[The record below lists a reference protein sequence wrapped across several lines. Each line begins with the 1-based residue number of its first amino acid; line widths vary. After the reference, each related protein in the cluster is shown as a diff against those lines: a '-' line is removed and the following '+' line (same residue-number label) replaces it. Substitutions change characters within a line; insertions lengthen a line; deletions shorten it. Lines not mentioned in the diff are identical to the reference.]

1 MIENKNYT
9 NVTQDEDELEIDLME
24 YARKLWK
31 ARILLLKVAGIAAA
45 VGLIIAFSIPKKYT
59 AEVILSPESGKSG
72 GSNLSGMA
80 AMLGIGNINMGGDAN
95 ALNFSMASD
104 IVASTPFILEL
115 IDTQIQTIDGKMD
128 TTLVAYLGT
137 QSVPWWSTLK
147 SLPGRA
153 IGGLMSLFSSN
164 EETTVEKPI
173 DPFRLTPQQKGQISA
188 IQNIISI
195 EPDKKSGMTKLS
207 VTVQDPLV
215 AAMMAD
221 TVLVKL
227 QKYITKYKTSKA
239 EEDCKYWEQLY
250 EERRK
255 EYYEAQE
262 KYAKYSDANQ
272 GVILQSV
279 RIEQERLQNE
289 QSLAFQV
296 FTQVATQLQMSR
308 AKLQEEKPAFAI
320 LEPASVPLLPTG
332 TSKKII
338 ILGLVFLA
346 VAATSAWVLF
356 GEDLWISLKEGLKED
371 TPTNKITEEKA

>member
-1 MIENKNYT
+1 MTENKNYT
-9 NVTQDEDELEIDLME
+9 NVPLEEDELEIDLME
-24 YARKLWK
+24 YVRKLWN
-31 ARILLLKVAGIAAA
+31 ARMLLVKVAGIAA
-45 VGLIIAFSIPKKYT
+45 VIGIVIGISIPKKYS
-59 AEVILSPESGKSG
+59 AEVLLAPESGKGG
-72 GSNLSGMA
+72 GSSLSGMA
-80 AMLGIGNINMGGDAN
+80 AMLGIGNMNMGGDAN

-115 IDTQIQTIDGKMD
+115 IDTRVQTLDGKMD

-137 QSVPWWSTLK
+137 QSVPWWSTLM
-147 SLPGRA
+147 SLPSKT
-153 IGGLMSLFSSN
+153 IGGVMSLFSSN
-164 EETTVEKPI
+164 DKPTEEKPI
-173 DPFRLTPQQKGQISA
+173 DPFRLTPQQKGQIGA
-188 IQNIISI
+188 IQSIINI

-215 AAMMAD
+215 AATMAD

-227 QKYITKYKTSKA
+227 QEYITNYKTSKA
-239 EEDCKYWEQLY
+239 REDCKYWEQLY
-250 EERRK
+250 KERQK

-279 RIEQERLQNE
+279 KIEQERLQNE
-289 QSLAFQV
+289 QALAFQV
-296 FTQVATQLQMSR
+296 FSQVATQLQMSR

-320 LEPASVPLLPTG
+320 LEPASVPLSPTG
-332 TSKKII
+332 TNKKII

-356 GEDLWISLKEGLKED
+356 GKDLWLSLKEGLKEQ
-371 TPTNKITEEKA
+371 KEEE

>member
-1 MIENKNYT
+1 MTENKNYT
-9 NVTQDEDELEIDLME
+9 NVPLEEDELEIDLME
-24 YARKLWK
+24 YVRKLWK
-31 ARILLLKVAGIAAA
+31 ARKLLLKVAGIAAA
-45 VGLIIAFSIPKKYT
+45 VGLVIAFSIPKKYT
-59 AEVILSPESGKSG
+59 AEVILSPESRKGG

-80 AMLGIGNINMGGDAN
+80 AMLGIGNISMGGDAN

-115 IDTQIQTIDGKMD
+115 IDTRVQTLDGEMD

-137 QSVPWWSTLK
+137 QSVPWWNTLM
-147 SLPGRA
+147 SLPSKA
-153 IGGLMSLFSSN
+153 IGGVMSLFSSN
-164 EETTVEKPI
+164 EETTEKKPI
-173 DPFRLTPQQKGQISA
+173 DPFRLTPQQKGQIGA
-188 IQNIISI
+188 IQSIINI
-195 EPDKKSGMTKLS
+195 EPDKKSGMTKLT

-215 AAMMAD
+215 AATMAD

-239 EEDCKYWEQLY
+239 EKDLKYWEQLY
-250 EERRK
+250 KERQD
-255 EYYEAQE
+255 EYYKAQE

-296 FTQVATQLQMSR
+296 FTLVATQLQMSR

-320 LEPASVPLLPTG
+320 LEPASVPLQPTG

-338 ILGLVFLA
+338 IMGLVFLA
-346 VAATSAWVLF
+346 VAITSAWVLF
-356 GEDLWISLKEGLKED
+356 GKDLWLSLKEGLKE
-371 TPTNKITEEKA
+371 PETETEK

>member
-1 MIENKNYT
+1 MTENKNYT
-9 NVTQDEDELEIDLME
+9 NVPLEEDELEIDLME
-24 YARKLWK
+24 YVRKLWK
-31 ARILLLKVAGIAAA
+31 ARKLLLKVAGIAAA
-45 VGLIIAFSIPKKYT
+45 VGLVIAFSIPKKYT
-59 AEVILSPESGKSG
+59 AEVILSPESRKGG

-80 AMLGIGNINMGGDAN
+80 AMLGIGNISMGGDAN

-115 IDTQIQTIDGKMD
+115 IDTRVQTLDGEMD

-137 QSVPWWSTLK
+137 QSVPWWNTLM
-147 SLPGRA
+147 SLPSKA
-153 IGGLMSLFSSN
+153 IGGVMSLFSSN
-164 EETTVEKPI
+164 EETTEKKPI
-173 DPFRLTPQQKGQISA
+173 DPFRLTPQQKGQIGA
-188 IQNIISI
+188 IQSIINI

-215 AAMMAD
+215 AATMAD

-239 EEDCKYWEQLY
+239 EEDLKYWEQLY
-250 EERRK
+250 KERQD
-255 EYYEAQE
+255 EYYKAQE

-308 AKLQEEKPAFAI
+308 AKLQEEKPAFAV

-338 ILGLVFLA
+338 VLGLAFLA
-346 VAATSAWVLF
+346 VAVTSAWVLF
-356 GEDLWISLKEGLKED
+356 GKDLWLSLKEGLKE
-371 TPTNKITEEKA
+371 PKEEE

>member
-1 MIENKNYT
+1 MTENKNYT
-9 NVTQDEDELEIDLME
+9 NVPLEEDELEIDLME
-24 YARKLWK
+24 YVRKLWK
-31 ARILLLKVAGIAAA
+31 ARKLLLKVAGIAAA
-45 VGLIIAFSIPKKYT
+45 VGLVIAFSIPKKYT
-59 AEVILSPESGKSG
+59 AEVILSPESRKG
-72 GSNLSGMA
+72 GGNNLSGMA
-80 AMLGIGNINMGGDAN
+80 AMLGIGNISMGGDAN

-115 IDTQIQTIDGKMD
+115 IDTRVQTLDGEMD

-137 QSVPWWSTLK
+137 QSVPWWNTLM
-147 SLPGRA
+147 SLPSKA
-153 IGGLMSLFSSN
+153 IGGVMSLFSSN
-164 EETTVEKPI
+164 EETTEKKPI
-173 DPFRLTPQQKGQISA
+173 DPFRLTPQQKGQIGA
-188 IQNIISI
+188 IQSIINI
-195 EPDKKSGMTKLS
+195 EPDKKSGMTKLT

-215 AAMMAD
+215 AATMAD

-239 EEDCKYWEQLY
+239 EEDLKYWEQLY
-250 EERRK
+250 KERQD
-255 EYYEAQE
+255 EYYKAQE
-262 KYAKYSDANQ
+262 KYAKYSDTNQ

-320 LEPASVPLLPTG
+320 LEPASVPLQPTG

-346 VAATSAWVLF
+346 VAITSAWILF
-356 GEDLWISLKEGLKED
+356 GKDLWLSLKEGLKE
-371 TPTNKITEEKA
+371 PKEEE

>member
-1 MIENKNYT
+1 MTENKNYT
-9 NVTQDEDELEIDLME
+9 NVPLEEDELEIDLME
-24 YARKLWK
+24 YVRKLWN
-31 ARILLLKVAGIAAA
+31 ARMLLVKVAGIAA
-45 VGLIIAFSIPKKYT
+45 VIGIVIGISIPKKYT
-59 AEVILSPESGKSG
+59 AEVILSPESRKG

-80 AMLGIGNINMGGDAN
+80 AMLGIGNISMGGDAN

-115 IDTQIQTIDGKMD
+115 IDTRVQTLDGEMD

-137 QSVPWWSTLK
+137 QSVPWWNTLM
-147 SLPGRA
+147 SLPSKA
-153 IGGLMSLFSSN
+153 IGGVMSLFSSN
-164 EETTVEKPI
+164 EETTEKKPI
-173 DPFRLTPQQKGQISA
+173 DPFRLTPQQKGQIGA
-188 IQNIISI
+188 IQSIINI

-215 AAMMAD
+215 AATMAD

-239 EEDCKYWEQLY
+239 EEDLKYWEQLY
-250 EERRK
+250 KERQD
-255 EYYEAQE
+255 EYYKAQE

-332 TSKKII
+332 TSKII
-338 ILGLVFLA
+338 IVLGLAFLA
-346 VAATSAWVLF
+346 VAVTSAWVLF
-356 GEDLWISLKEGLKED
+356 GKDLWLSLKEGLKEQ
-371 TPTNKITEEKA
+371 KEEE